1 MKKYLLILS
10 LFVVVQISAQSSHVK
25 IEPVNFSKVNV
36 TDAFWKPKMDLV
48 ATKTLAA
55 CIYQTEEKTG
65 RIRNFEKVARNRGEK
80 HEGIFY
86 DDSDVYKA
94 IEAMAYS
101 IKTNKDK
108 TLEAKADEWID
119 KIASAQ
125 LQDGYLNTFYTL
137 TGLDKRWSDMSMH
150 ED

>member
-10 LFVVVQISAQSSHVK
+10 LFVVVQISAQSSNVK

-65 RIRNFEKVARNRGEK
+65 RIKPSKLWRILLKQIRTK
-80 HEGIFY
+80 H
-86 DDSDVYKA
+86 
-94 IEAMAYS
+94 
-101 IKTNKDK
+101 
-108 TLEAKADEWID
+108 
-119 KIASAQ
+119 
-125 LQDGYLNTFYTL
+125 
-137 TGLDKRWSDMSMH
+137 
-150 ED
+150 

>member
-101 IKTNKDK
+101 IKTSYILN
-108 TLEAKADEWID
+108 LID
-119 KIASAQ
+119 ILPKSIELPSIQ
-125 LQDGYLNTFYTL
+125 NLNLYHLQNRLRRYLN
-137 TGLDKRWSDMSMH
+137 M
-150 ED
+150 

>member
-1 MKKYLLILS
+1 MKIFILCLLLIVESQLN
-10 LFVVVQISAQSSHVK
+10 AQSSHVK
-25 IEPVNFSKVNV
+25 IEPINFSKVTV

-94 IEAMAYS
+94 IEAMA
-101 IKTNKDK
+101 
-108 TLEAKADEWID
+108 L
-119 KIASAQ
+119 
-125 LQDGYLNTFYTL
+125 YT
-137 TGLDKRWSDMSMH
+137 SESS
-150 ED
+150 

>member
-1 MKKYLLILS
+1 MKIVILSLS
-10 LFVVVQISAQSSHVK
+10 LFVGIQLNAQSSHVK
-25 IEPVNFSKVNV
+25 IEPINFSKVTV
-36 TDAFWKPKMDLV
+36 TDAFWKPKMDVV

-108 TLEAKADEWID
+108 ALEAKADEWID

-125 LQDGYLNTFYTL
+125 LKDGLI
-137 TGLDKRWSDMSMH
+137 
-150 ED
+150 